1 MELRKFYF
9 QWISALMPV
18 RCLVNIIQSM
28 VTVLILLYFLC
39 FKQKKISGIKAR
51 RKPVTFK
58 TSSSYIRTNIRRMIR
73 KKNPRLSDAWW
84 NHSYQVAWWIGL
96 TEFGIWYMKN
106 NKKYYTCTLQLM
118 CKLGRTADL
127 LLILDF
133 IYHLPKMT
141 LWILCF
147 FLYNDNFLYYNNYNR
162 PSIYTCSA

>member
-1 MELRKFYF
+1 
-9 QWISALMPV
+9 MPV

-28 VTVLILLYFLC
+28 VTVVILLYFLC
-39 FKQKKISGIKAR
+39 FKQKFFRDYKTR

-58 TSSSYIRTNIRRMIR
+58 TSSSYIIRTNIRRMIR

-84 NHSYQVAWWIGL
+84 NHSNQVAWWIGL

-118 CKLGRTADL
+118 CKLGCTADL
-127 LLILDF
+127 LLDF
-133 IYHLPKMT
+133 IYHLPQMT

-147 FLYNDNFLYYNNYNR
+147 FLYNDNFLYYNNY
-162 PSIYTCSA
+162 YTIHACSA

>member
-1 MELRKFYF
+1 
-9 QWISALMPV
+9 MPV

-39 FKQKKISGIKAR
+39 FKQKFFRDYKTR

-58 TSSSYIRTNIRRMIR
+58 TSSSYIIRTNIRRMIR

-84 NHSYQVAWWIGL
+84 NHSNQVAWWIGL
-96 TEFGIWYMKN
+96 TEFGIWYRPMKN

-127 LLILDF
+127 LLDF
-133 IYHLPKMT
+133 IYHHLPQMT

-147 FLYNDNFLYYNNYNR
+147 FLYNDNFLYYNNY
-162 PSIYTCSA
+162 YTIHACSA

>member
-1 MELRKFYF
+1 
-9 QWISALMPV
+9 MPV

-28 VTVLILLYFLC
+28 VTVVILLYFLC
-39 FKQKKISGIKAR
+39 FKQKIFRDYKTR

-58 TSSSYIRTNIRRMIR
+58 TSSSYIIRTNIRRMIR

-84 NHSYQVAWWIGL
+84 NHSNQVAWWIGL

-118 CKLGRTADL
+118 CKLGCTADL
-127 LLILDF
+127 LLDF
-133 IYHLPKMT
+133 IYHPPQMT

-147 FLYNDNFLYYNNYNR
+147 FLYNDNFLYYNNY
-162 PSIYTCSA
+162 YTIHACSA

>member
-1 MELRKFYF
+1 
-9 QWISALMPV
+9 MPV

-28 VTVLILLYFLC
+28 ITVVILLYFLC
-39 FKQKKISGIKAR
+39 FKQKIFRDYKTR

-58 TSSSYIRTNIRRMIR
+58 TSSSYIIRTNIRRMIR

-84 NHSYQVAWWIGL
+84 NHSNQVAWWIGL

-118 CKLGRTADL
+118 CKLGCTADL
-127 LLILDF
+127 LLDF
-133 IYHLPKMT
+133 IYHLPQMT

-147 FLYNDNFLYYNNYNR
+147 FLYNDNFLYYNNY
-162 PSIYTCSA
+162 YTIHACSA